1 MTFVN
6 SADAE
11 MLRRDAAL
19 WQQRRSGA
27 ELNRARGAYRNPY
40 ARDRARVLHCGSFRR
55 MQGKYLLPGLDQGD
69 LMRTRM
75 TQAME
80 VAQLSR
86 GLVRALE
93 GLYSMD
99 APWRGLVSDPNLVEA
114 IAFARFLGAPAL
126 GAGGE
131 LALQRWMADAGGFH
145 TSAQSFHCLVQLEA
159 YLEGFGLDLSRRML
173 LGCLSHPSAWHLV
186 MPGGDAMAEGA
197 YYDVD
202 ADMVDWVVQGFEP
215 AEGAQFL
222 TPAVPAVAP
231 LAGKAGSPSWDG
243 SIVSLAVDIAHGVHE
258 LEDGIVLGRIRK
270 EDWLRY
276 KPDRGWAMAVEV
288 SDHEALGEDLFGAS
302 EAARRRAIGTLI
314 NAFVVSV
321 DVHESAA
328 IAAPLLR
335 YRAGLLPEAREWLKQ
350 LQALVDRKVYRAPE
364 LVSVLTRS
372 MDTMHAMLEATWQQ
386 PEARLPEALKPA
398 FRPLGDDH
406 ARRRF
411 IADWLAG
418 LPDFQVLRLHHQW
431 GLA

>member
-1 MTFVN
+1 MTLGSSV
-6 SADAE
+6 DAAA
-11 MLRRDAAL
+11 LRRDVTL

-86 GLVRALE
+86 GLMRALE

-99 APWRGLVSDPNLVEA
+99 APWRGLLSDVNLIEA
-114 IAFARFLGAPAL
+114 IAFARFIGAPAL

-145 TSAQSFHCLVQLEA
+145 MTAQGFHCLVQLEA
-159 YLEGFGLDLSRRML
+159 YQEGFGLDLSRRML
-173 LGCLSHPSAWHLV
+173 LGCLSHPAAWCRV
-186 MPGGDAMAEGA
+186 MPGGESMAEGA
-197 YYDVD
+197 FYDGD
-202 ADMVDWVVQGFEP
+202 ADVVDWVVQGFEP
-215 AEGAQFL
+215 AEAEQFL
-222 TPAVPAVAP
+222 TPASPAIAP
-231 LAGKAGSPSWDG
+231 LAGKAGPPSWDG

-270 EDWLRY
+270 EDWLRH
-276 KPDRGWAMAVEV
+276 KPDRGWATAVEV
-288 SDHEALGEDLFGAS
+288 SEHEALGDALFGSS

-321 DVHESAA
+321 DVHESTS

-372 MDTMHAMLEATWQQ
+372 MDTMHAMLEATWHQ
-386 PEARLPEALKPA
+386 PDIRLPEALLPA
-398 FRPLGDDH
+398 FRQLHDDR

-411 IADWLAG
+411 IADWLSG

-431 GLA
+431 GLS